1 MPSVIFR
8 FLLIGLGICCILLGI
23 NIYKGDVSSIHS
35 YNRDRVIN
43 VKDFGKVMGFAVI
56 LVGSRICILS
66 ISQILDFNFL
76 DIISKGVILLGVI
89 IMLYAQL
96 RYNSGF

>member
-1 MPSVIFR
+1 M
-8 FLLIGLGICCILLGI
+8 LGI

-43 VKDFGKVMGFAVI
+43 VKDFGKVMDFAVI
-56 LVGSRICILS
+56 LVGSGICILS